1 MAELVTL
8 VNRSHK
14 ILQGVWDGRH
24 YELAP
29 GKHSFTRIQAE
40 AFRRQNPVMGSGDPK
55 AMSSDNITGGMQ
67 YLLGI
72 EELKQDCS
80 PIEQTNSIERW
91 NREQMPNASK
101 VEVVPGKNGLFSAQ
115 DVRTDLPN
123 DANFVN
129 PN

>member
-8 VNRSHK
+8 VNRSQRT
-14 ILQGVWDGRH
+14 LLGVWDGRH
-24 YELAP
+24 YDITP
-29 GKHSFTRIQAE
+29 GKHSFTKIQAE

-55 AMSSDNITGGMQ
+55 AMSSDNVTGGMQ
-67 YLLGI
+67 YLIGI

-80 PIEQTNSIERW
+80 PIEQTDSIERW
-91 NREQMPNASK
+91 NRQQMPNANR
-101 VEVVPGKNGLFSAQ
+101 VEIVPGKNGLFSAQ